1 MSAGWP
7 ALSRLPYLTEDGS
20 IRKAEAAV
28 AAIDALRQKADQMIA
43 RPRAERDASVQQQW
57 YATLT
62 RGIEALTD
70 VWQGA
75 RSGCPASIRRSRR
88 STT

>member
-1 MSAGWP
+1 MRCARRPTRRS
-7 ALSRLPYLTEDGS
+7 
-20 IRKAEAAV
+20 
-28 AAIDALRQKADQMIA
+28 Q
-43 RPRAERDASVQQQW
+43 RPRSERDASVQQQW

-75 RSGCPASIRRSRR
+75 TQRLSGLDPQVAALNDVKFLPP
-88 STT
+88 